1 MKPNFDQ
8 HQFEAL
14 LDRHGAASADWP
26 TEVRV
31 QALELLKSSPEA
43 QRLHAGAQRLDDVLD
58 DILANVAPPLG
69 LRTRIIANAPQRDA
83 WLDWLTVR
91 VWRPVA
97 LASLPLVLGF
107 AFGANFADDTTD
119 LEDQLLVAFADADS
133 LEGFTLA
140 EDI

>member
-1 MKPNFDQ
+1 MKPNFDE

-26 TEVRV
+26 AEVRS
-31 QALELLKSSPEA
+31 QALEMLKSSPEA
-43 QRLHAGAQRLDDVLD
+43 RRLHADAQRLDDALD
-58 DILANVAPPLG
+58 DILPNVAPPLG
-69 LRTRIIANAPQRDA
+69 LRTRIVANAPQRDA

-91 VWRPVA
+91 IWRPVA